1 MVVDTTTTNPAI
13 FRIAPATRLGHVHLT
28 VANLDRQIEFYE
40 KVIGLQLHGREGRTA
55 RMGVGA
61 HDLLR
66 LTEQPGAR
74 RYRNTTGLYHF
85 AILLPSRREL
95 ARAIARLFA
104 IRWPNSP
111 TDHVMTQTTYL
122 DDPEGQNIE
131 LYADT
136 PEAGEMGVDDK
147 GEFFARRADGTPS
160 SGRDPLDLESLFST
174 LTNDDPLDQP
184 MPAGTTLGHV
194 HLYVGSIPAT
204 RRFYHE
210 QLGFD
215 DMGYSSNFRMGMV
228 SAGRYHHHIG
238 YNTWIG
244 EGAPPAPAGS
254 QGLRYFTAVLP
265 NAAEVERVVAHAH
278 QSGLSS
284 ETTDDGVLLRDPAQ
298 NAIVLTA

>member
-1 MVVDTTTTNPAI
+1 MTIEVESAP
-13 FRIAPATRLGHVHLT
+13 FRIDPATRLGHVHLT
-28 VANLDRQIEFYE
+28 VANLDRQIEFYQ
-40 KVIGLQLHGREGRTA
+40 KVIGLQLHSREGGTA

-66 LTEQPGAR
+66 LTETPDAR

-104 IRWPNSP
+104 MRYPNAP

-136 PEAGEMGVDDK
+136 PEEGLMGVGSN

-160 SGRDPLDLESLFST
+160 SGRDPLDVEALFSL
-174 LTNDDPLDQP
+174 LTDDDPLDQP

-194 HLYVGSIPAT
+194 HLYVSHIEAT
-204 RRFYHE
+204 RRFYHG

-215 DMGYSSNFRMGMV
+215 DMGYSSAFRMGMV

-238 YNTWIG
+238 YNTWVG
-244 EGAPPAPAGS
+244 EGAPPAPPNSLGM
-254 QGLRYFTAVLP
+254 RYFTAVLP
-265 NAAEVERVVAHAH
+265 NQAEVDRVLDQAR
-278 QSGLSS
+278 QSGLLP
-284 ETTDDGVLLRDPAQ
+284 ETTPEGVLLRDPAQ
-298 NAIVLTA
+298 NAIMLAT